1 MMTNDAPQSVSISEH
16 HGKARRT
23 RYRLAIS
30 DIGERVV
37 TCVDPDVTIDSDIL
51 LAEDHSCLRAFSGI
65 LEILGDCWRV
75 RSNRLCCRA
84 PKYRVRVIHCCYGC
98 RIATIVCGAPSRRRG
113 CHLIYP
119 TGSTTPRTCRAG
131 GQQHNQEQR
140 EYRVHDYAPSHSVRP
155 SNASVQRRADLW
167 RVRCNGGLGVASAA
181 RGPALLCELARPSRT
196 LPAVDVAASLLCGLS
211 KQTRR

>member
-65 LEILGDCWRV
+65 LEILGDRGRV
-75 RSNRLCCRA
+75 RSNRLCGRA
-84 PKYRVRVIHCCYGC
+84 PKYGVRLVHCLDSR
-98 RIATIVCGAPSRRRG
+98 RITTIVCGTPSRSRG
-113 CHLIYP
+113 CHLICS
-119 TGSTTPRTCRAG
+119 TGSTNPGTRCAG
-131 GQQHNQEQR
+131 G
-140 EYRVHDYAPSHSVRP
+140 
-155 SNASVQRRADLW
+155 
-167 RVRCNGGLGVASAA
+167 
-181 RGPALLCELARPSRT
+181 
-196 LPAVDVAASLLCGLS
+196 
-211 KQTRR
+211 